1 MERIRKALRREPS
14 YEPIEGGSIGP
25 AGERIEVGTATFS
38 WNVYSVFFLV
48 GIAMLWAWN
57 MFLAAGPYL
66 KYRFSESEPIQR
78 SFQSAELS
86 VSTVANLGSML
97 VLQKLQKNASYP
109 KRVLASLIINITT
122 FIALTLSTKL
132 FLGASAGGYFA
143 FIIIAVFATSLA
155 TGLCQN
161 GIFAYAQGFGREEY
175 TQAIMTGQAVA
186 GVLPCLAQI
195 GSVLSVP
202 DTEANAQENAHRQS
216 NSAFAYFLTAVGI
229 SFVTLLAF
237 SYLRARQ
244 ASILKKDIQDASSDI
259 SIEND
264 ESERKTVPFS
274 VLAWK
279 LRYLASSVFITFAL
293 AMTFPVYTQ
302 RIVSVRSSSAL
313 PRIFRP
319 AAFIPLGFLF
329 WNSGD
334 LFGRLITGFPGLSLT
349 QRPRVLL
356 VLAIARAGFVPL
368 YLLCNLDGSGAVVKS
383 DAFYLVVVQF
393 FFGLTNGF
401 VGSTSMMGAGEWVEP
416 QEREAAGGFMGLCL
430 VAGLAFGSLA
440 SFVASGT

>member
-1 MERIRKALRREPS
+1 
-14 YEPIEGGSIGP
+14 
-25 AGERIEVGTATFS
+25 
-38 WNVYSVFFLV
+38 
-48 GIAMLWAWN
+48 

-66 KYRFSESEPIQR
+66 KYRFSESKSIQR

-109 KRVLASLIINITT
+109 KRVITSLVINIVT
-122 FIALTLSTKL
+122 FVALTMSTKL
-132 FLGASAGGYFA
+132 FLGISAGGYFG
-143 FIIIAVFATSLA
+143 FIIIAVLATSLA
-155 TGLCQN
+155 TGFCQN
-161 GIFAYAQGFGREEY
+161 GTFAYAQSFEREEY

-195 GSVLSVP
+195 ASVLSVP
-202 DTEANAQENAHRQS
+202 DTQANAQETAHRQS

-229 SFVTLLAF
+229 SFITFLAF

-244 ASILKKDIQDASSDI
+244 ASVLKKDIQDLNSEDSREGDGT
-259 SIEND
+259 
-264 ESERKTVPFS
+264 ERKIVPLT

-293 AMTFPVYTQ
+293 AMTFPVFTQ
-302 RIVSVRSSSAL
+302 RIVSVQSSSDL
-313 PRIFRP
+313 PRLFRP
-319 AAFIPLGFLF
+319 PAFIPLGFLF

-334 LFGRLITGFPGLSLT
+334 LFGRLVTGFPGLSLT
-349 QRPRVLL
+349 QRPRLLL

-368 YLLCNLDGSGAVVKS
+368 YLLCNIDDNGAVVRS

-393 FFGLTNGF
+393 LFGLTNGY
-401 VGSTSMMGAGEWVEP
+401 VGSTSMMGAGEWVES

-440 SFVASGT
+440 SFFASGA